1 MPVQHKVRHHSESDP
16 RPEGQV
22 AVAEKMILKMQ
33 LTEHLHHV
41 ELFPNSQRERDRAVI
56 MAYAEQNNF
65 NLVRLYAAAVK
76 GTWLL
81 DPGDL
86 LCEAAETLAI
96 TGQTLVAEMLL
107 QHAAYIYQTLAAREC
122 KKITA
127 ISAAD
132 KQEIY
137 RGYADERIGLARE
150 RMAAAAQLFR

>member
-1 MPVQHKVRHHSESDP
+1 
-16 RPEGQV
+16 
-22 AVAEKMILKMQ
+22 
-33 LTEHLHHV
+33 
-41 ELFPNSQRERDRAVI
+41 
-56 MAYAEQNNF
+56 
-65 NLVRLYAAAVK
+65 
-76 GTWLL
+76 
-81 DPGDL
+81 
-86 LCEAAETLAI
+86 
-96 TGQTLVAEMLL
+96 MLL